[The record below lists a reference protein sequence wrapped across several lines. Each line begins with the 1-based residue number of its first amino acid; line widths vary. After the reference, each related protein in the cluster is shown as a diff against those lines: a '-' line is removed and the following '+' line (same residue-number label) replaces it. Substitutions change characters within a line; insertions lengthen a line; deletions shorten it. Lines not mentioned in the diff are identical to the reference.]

1 MTYLD
6 NQPTN
11 AGQGRPGALDG
22 DPVNQ
27 TNTLADARGISDL
40 SKNKGKHKDNA
51 AYVNEET
58 KELKENEKETI
69 EEDFEPFNL
78 DKIEDKEEE

>member
-1 MTYLD
+1 MD

-27 TNTLADARGISDL
+27 TNTLADARSISDL
-40 SKNKGKHKDNA
+40 AKNKGKNKDDA
-51 AYVNEET
+51 AYIDEKT
-58 KELKENEKETI
+58 TELKENEKEST
-69 EEDFEPFNL
+69 EEDFTPFNL
-78 DKIEDKEEE
+78 DAIDDDK